1 MSAAILVVDD
11 EQDIEPLFR
20 QQFRRELRQG
30 AFIMEFA
37 LSAAEALK
45 RIEAVGVSEVVL
57 IFSDINMP
65 GMNGLDL
72 LERLKTD
79 RPELTVVMV
88 TAYGDDD
95 TRRAAADRGADGLL
109 TKPVDFALLRAE
121 IVARMAERGGGA

>member
-30 AFIMEFA
+30 AFAMEFA

-45 RIEAVGVSEVVL
+45 RIETVDASEVVL
-57 IFSDINMP
+57 IVSDINMP

-72 LERLKTD
+72 LERIKAD
-79 RPELTVVMV
+79 RPELAVVMV

-95 TRRAAADRGADGLL
+95 TRQAAADRGADSLL
-109 TKPVDFALLRAE
+109 TKPVDFAVLRAE
-121 IVARMAERGGGA
+121 IVVRMAERGIGA